1 VKLKSLKFPRDIT
14 NLSEVIIGNGI
25 YVSVIQIWKQID
37 TSELLLKYLKIYN
50 KPISNY
56 TNSNNSYASQGKI
69 VIQAKYLHITVEL

>member
-25 YVSVIQIWKQID
+25 YVSEIEIWKQID

-50 KPISNY
+50 KPISNH

-69 VIQAKYLHITVEL
+69 VIQAKYLHITIEL